1 VFPYKR
7 RGAVARNGTRQD
19 RMRVKTFLVKSVRR
33 RPATALASCALFSL
47 ILLAVA
53 APAGAQGGGGVS
65 SQERAAFARAQNQY
79 ASGDVAGAAAAFEK
93 FLVDFPKSE
102 MRSEAATLLGH
113 IRLEQK
119 AYQPAIALLS
129 DVVALGVD
137 GSYAD
142 RARLDLASAYLG
154 VGDKPKAAKLLAVLA
169 ASEAAPGLRQQAY
182 EMLTALAIED
192 HDLAR
197 GVSFLMDERGLPADV
212 VDSAAVDARIRDLI
226 EQAKTPGELESIAD
240 AFPGRF
246 PADIALVRAAQ
257 LYATTG
263 EGFDQE
269 RMLQQFL
276 TAFPRHELAPEALKT
291 LETNRARLRSAKSVI
306 VLPLPHGGALQP
318 YATSLL
324 RGAQLAVESA
334 RTEGGDLSIV
344 LAAKDYGGDLA
355 RLGSVLDQTCREARC
370 VGIVGPVLSREAPV
384 VASRAAQWR
393 VPAVSPTATGPM
405 PPSRYLFRTA
415 LTAQAEGLAVARYAI
430 QHLGMKRFVVLAPQ
444 DRYSVDIVTA
454 FSEEVAR
461 QGGRLIFS
469 ATYQPGSVDFGSE
482 IKRLREVDLR
492 QEGVM
497 ETLPAE
503 NTAPDAPAPEPVY
516 LPGFDAAFLPG
527 DGETVGLIASQLRFY
542 DITVPLLG
550 SSGWNNRAVIANG
563 GKFVEDAIFVDAFFA
578 NSQDAAVEQFVK
590 QYRARYREAPDVFA
604 ALAYDATLL
613 LVRGLKAGATT
624 GERLRDELTK
634 ITGHSGVS
642 GITGFGPDGDVERQF
657 SWIQIRNGRFVP
669 AL

>member
-1 VFPYKR
+1 
-7 RGAVARNGTRQD
+7 
-19 RMRVKTFLVKSVRR
+19 MRVKTLFVTGVRR
-33 RPATALASCALFSL
+33 WSATAFTACALLSL
-47 ILLAVA
+47 IHLTVS
-53 APAGAQGGGGVS
+53 APIGAQGGGGAS

-79 ASGDVAGAAAAFEK
+79 VSGDIGGADAAFEK

-102 MRSEAATLLGH
+102 LRAEAATLLGH

-119 AYQPAIALLS
+119 AYQPAIVLLS
-129 DVVALGVD
+129 DVVASGLG
-137 GSYAD
+137 GGYAD

-154 VGDKPKAAKLLAVLA
+154 VGDKPKAAKLLAMLA

-182 EMLTALAIED
+182 EMLTDLAIED
-192 HDLAR
+192 HDLVR
-197 GVSFLMDERGLPADV
+197 GVSLLMDERGLPADV
-212 VDSAAVDARIRDLI
+212 ADPAVVDSRIRELI
-226 EQAKTPGELESIAD
+226 AQAQAPGELESIAD

-246 PADIALVRAAQ
+246 PADMALVRAAQ
-257 LYATTG
+257 LYGATG

-269 RMLQQFL
+269 RMLQAFL
-276 TAFPRHELAPEALKT
+276 TAFPQHALAAEALKT

-306 VLPLPHGGALQP
+306 VLPLPYQGALQP

-324 RGAQLAVESA
+324 RGAQLAVESGRA
-334 RTEGGDLSIV
+334 GSGDLSV
-344 LAAKDYGGDLA
+344 MLAAKDYGGDLA

-384 VASRAAQWR
+384 VASRAAQWK

-405 PPSRYLFRTA
+405 PPNRYLFRTA
-415 LTAQAEGLAVARYAI
+415 LTAQAEGLAVARYAT
-430 QHLGMKRFVVLAPQ
+430 QQLGMKRFVVLAPQ
-444 DRYSVDIVTA
+444 DRYSIDIVTA
-454 FSEEVAR
+454 FSDEVTR

-469 ATYQPGSVDFGSE
+469 ATYQPGAVDFGSE

-542 DITVPLLG
+542 DISVPLLG

-563 GKFVEDAIFVDAFFA
+563 GKFVEDAIFGDAFFQ
-578 NSQDAAVEQFVK
+578 NSQDASVQQFVK

-634 ITGHSGVS
+634 LTGPSGVS
-642 GITGFGPDGDVERQF
+642 GITGFGPDGDVQRQF